1 MVENHALGYQFVI
14 PKVWK
19 MTDPFGPIY
28 VRARYS
34 TDVTQEVTLALTM
47 KGAKG
52 TLEDELLELKDKEI
66 ESFDD
71 LQASVLTTN
80 GYGTELGYFQY
91 TKFVRGSIHGF
102 IYGEIYKILFKV
114 DNIIVTISISKIPTY
129 GHASLKLNATD
140 LQAIRAVQNSIR
152 IK

>member
-1 MVENHALGYQFVI
+1 VENHVLGYQFVL

-34 TDVTQEVTLALTM
+34 TEVTQEVTLVLTM
-47 KGAKG
+47 QSAEG
-52 TLEDELLELKDKEI
+52 TLEDELLELKDQEI

-80 GYGTELGYFQY
+80 GYGTQLGYFRY
-91 TKFVRGSIHGF
+91 TKFVRGSMHGF
-102 IYGEIYKILFKV
+102 IYGEIYRILFKV
-114 DNIIVTISISKIPTY
+114 DNIIVTITITKIPTY
-129 GHASLKLNATD
+129 GHASLKLTATD
-140 LQAIRAVQNSIR
+140 LQAILAVQNSIR